1 MSLYMKRFVLA
12 SLFYLGLA
20 AAFGIFNGI
29 FDVSYFG
36 LFAHTHFSLL
46 GFMAMIVFGIGYFI
60 LPRFNGT
67 DLKFPRWVPVHF
79 WLANISLFG
88 MVIFRGLSVE
98 TGADAYGAL
107 FILFAA
113 IQAVSLLMFVVN
125 VWLTLT
131 PSRQPHVKA
140 AIKSDVTTSAAPA
153 GRPTSRIAKTV
164 QLARGGVYPITAD
177 TRIADLI
184 DVAPSIK
191 GLLVSAGLKS
201 LAMPQH
207 LDQVRAMGV
216 TVGMAA
222 GRHGID
228 IGSLIAGINKELQ
241 RQGYS
246 PAAAAGSSGAQS
258 TRTTE
263 ALSAD
268 VLIGSVMEKHPETR
282 EVFQKYFGSGC
293 FDCPGQTYES
303 IDMACRMHGVDQ
315 QAFLKEL
322 NSSLKP

>member
-1 MSLYMKRFVLA
+1 MSPYMKRFVLA

-20 AAFGIFNGI
+20 AAFGILNGI
-29 FDVSYFG
+29 FDVTYFG
-36 LFAHTHFSLL
+36 VFAHTHFSLL

-67 DLKFPRWVPVHF
+67 DLKFPGWVPVHF
-79 WLANISLFG
+79 WLANVSLIG

-98 TGADAYGAL
+98 TGSDAYGAL

-140 AIKSDVTTSAAPA
+140 AIKSGVATSAAPA
-153 GRPTSRIAKTV
+153 NMPTSRIAKTV
-164 QLARGGVYPITAD
+164 QLARGGVFPITAN
-177 TRIADLI
+177 TRITDLI

-201 LAMPQH
+201 LAMPGH

-228 IGSLIAGINKELQ
+228 LGGLIAGIEKELQ
-241 RQGYS
+241 RQGYGS
-246 PAAAAGSSGAQS
+246 AAAGTSGAHS
-258 TRTTE
+258 TETGE

-282 EVFQKYFGSGC
+282 KVFQKYFGSGC